1 MRRVRINNPLLDKS
15 YRTFL
20 DSDYSSGTTLTVV
33 NNISFTANDF
43 LIIGEPRE
51 EKTEQ
56 RQLSSVAGNTT
67 ITINSAFR
75 FAHPK
80 GSSIYKTYWDNISIE
95 RRTSSAGTFAEITET
110 AIQWD
115 NKDNETVYYDQNA
128 TDNYEYRFRFR
139 NTSTLEY
146 SEYSPTITGAAPER
160 NTVRYMLRQVRLL
173 TGDTERKLAED
184 EEIIRA
190 FNIAQDIIYTHNP
203 KYWFLYA
210 DTFEAGSGSIAA
222 TAGEDVYTLNNL
234 TRYGHLAGIKY
245 RYNSS
250 PTDNIYRLKKI
261 TEAEFDR
268 LDSDQNITDDNWPEV
283 YKQLPGDSSS
293 TNGYFKITPDIKDSG
308 IGTFYPIYYEKM
320 ANLDSVD
327 DTTQVPLPDLLI
339 DFAVGFVYKISGN
352 ERKAGVYQSN
362 LISEN
367 AVKLPPGLAM
377 LDSMDNAQRDSIGQ
391 PKSIS
396 RFRGQKAINR
406 LYGNRNLQS
415 TDYIRE
421 NYFVD
426 D

>member
-33 NNISFTANDF
+33 NNISF
-43 LIIGEPRE
+43 
-51 EKTEQ
+51 
-56 RQLSSVAGNTT
+56 
-67 ITINSAFR
+67 
-75 FAHPK
+75 
-80 GSSIYKTYWDNISIE
+80 E

-261 TEAEFDR
+261 TEVEFDR
-268 LDSDQNITDDNWPEV
+268 LDSDQN
-283 YKQLPGDSSS
+283 
-293 TNGYFKITPDIKDSG
+293 
-308 IGTFYPIYYEKM
+308 
-320 ANLDSVD
+320 
-327 DTTQVPLPDLLI
+327 
-339 DFAVGFVYKISGN
+339 
-352 ERKAGVYQSN
+352 
-362 LISEN
+362 
-367 AVKLPPGLAM
+367 
-377 LDSMDNAQRDSIGQ
+377 
-391 PKSIS
+391 
-396 RFRGQKAINR
+396 
-406 LYGNRNLQS
+406 
-415 TDYIRE
+415 
-421 NYFVD
+421 
-426 D
+426 